1 MKVAFTIC
9 SNNYL
14 GSAKVLVDSFK
25 RFHPDFE
32 VFIGLVDLPSD
43 QVDYS
48 ALGCIVLPVTDVAMP
63 DPRDLSQKFNI
74 IELSTT
80 AKPYYFQHFFFKLGA
95 TQAIYLDPDIEVFAP
110 LAAVLHGLDTAMI
123 TLTPHMLTPVDDEF
137 WPNDKHILP
146 TGVFN
151 LGFVALALH
160 PQLAFFL
167 DWWADRCFKYGYRN
181 ANEGMFYD
189 QIWMNYVPTFFE
201 SYHIIRD
208 PGYNVANWNLH
219 ERMLTRDAV
228 GKWRVNQHAELV
240 FFHFSHYNIGKPDII
255 SSYHNRF
262 TFSNRPDL
270 LPLFTE
276 YRRQVIDHRGEFLKT
291 LAPHYGELHR
301 QAQKPNFRSYRD
313 LKHRALRRL
322 RALLD

>member
-25 RFHPDFE
+25 RNHPDFE
-32 VFIGLVDLPSD
+32 VFIGLVDTFSD
-43 QVDYS
+43 HVDYLG
-48 ALGCIVLPVTDVAMP
+48 LGCTMLPITEVAMP
-63 DPRDLSQKFNI
+63 DARELSQKFNI

-80 AKPYYFQHFFFKLGA
+80 AKPFYFKHFFFKLGA

-110 LAAVLHGLDTAMI
+110 LTAVLHGLDTAMI
-123 TLTPHMLTPVDDEF
+123 TLTPHMLSPVDDEF

-146 TGVFN
+146 TGIFN
-151 LGFVALALH
+151 LGFVALARH

-167 DWWADRCFKYGYRN
+167 DWWGDRCLKYGYRN
-181 ANEGMFYD
+181 ASEGLFYD
-189 QIWMNYVPTFFE
+189 QIWINYVPTLFE

-219 ERMLTRDAV
+219 ERKLTRDAH
-228 GKWRVNQHAELV
+228 GKWWVNQHIELA
-240 FFHFSHYNIGKPDII
+240 FFHFSHYNISLPDII

-262 TFSNRPDL
+262 TFTRRPDL

-276 YRRQVIDHRGEFLKT
+276 YRNLVISHRGEFLKT
-291 LAPHYGELHR
+291 LVPYYGELHR
-301 QAQKPNFRSYRD
+301 QAQKPNYRSYND
-313 LKHRALRRL
+313 LKNRTLRRL
-322 RALLD
+322 RALLN

>member
-32 VFIGLVDLPSD
+32 VFIGLVDLPSN
-43 QVDYS
+43 QVDYPS
-48 ALGCIVLPVTDVAMP
+48 LGCTVLPITAVGMP
-63 DPRDLSQKFNI
+63 DLRELSQKFNI

-80 AKPYYFQHFFFKLGA
+80 AKPYYFKHFFALGA
-95 TQAIYLDPDIEVFAP
+95 HQAVYLDPDIEVFAS
-110 LAAVLHGLDTAMI
+110 LTAVRHGLDSAMI

-146 TGVFN
+146 TGIFN
-151 LGFVALALH
+151 LGFVALARH

-167 DWWADRCFKYGYRN
+167 DWWTDRCLKYGFRN
-181 ANEGMFYD
+181 ACEGLFYD

-219 ERMLTRDAV
+219 ERRLTRDAA
-228 GKWRVNQHAELV
+228 GKWWVNSQAELA
-240 FFHFSHYNIGKPDII
+240 FFHFSHYNITVPDVI

-262 TFSNRPDL
+262 TFANRPDL
-270 LPLFTE
+270 LALFTE
-276 YRRQVIDHRGEFLKT
+276 YRQQVISHRGEFLKT
-291 LAPHYGELHR
+291 LVPYYGELYR
-301 QAQKPNFRSYRD
+301 QARKPNYRSYSD
-313 LKHRALRRL
+313 LKRRVLGRL
-322 RALLD
+322 RAMLD

>member
-14 GSAKVLVDSFK
+14 GSAAVLVDSFK

-32 VFIGLVDLPSD
+32 VFIGLIDTLSD
-43 QVDYS
+43 QVDYPS
-48 ALGCIVLPVTDVAMP
+48 LGCIVLPITEVAMP
-63 DPRDLSQKFNI
+63 DARELSLKFNI

-80 AKPYYFQHFFFKLGA
+80 AKPFYFKHFFFSMGA

-110 LAAVLHGLDTAMI
+110 LTAVLHGLDVAMI
-123 TLTPHMLTPVDDEF
+123 TLTPHMLSPIDDEF

-146 TGVFN
+146 TGIFN

-167 DWWADRCFKYGYRN
+167 DWWADRCLKYGFLN
-181 ANEGMFYD
+181 APEGLFYD
-189 QIWMNYVPTFFE
+189 QIWINYVPTFFE

-208 PGYNVANWNLH
+208 LGYNVANWNLH
-219 ERMLTRDAV
+219 ERTLTRDAE
-228 GKWRVNQHAELV
+228 GKWWVNLQAELA
-240 FFHFSHYNIGKPDII
+240 FFHFSHYNISAPDNI

-262 TFSNRPDL
+262 TFNNRPDL
-270 LPLFTE
+270 LPLFND
-276 YRRQVIDHRGEFLKT
+276 YRRQVISHRGEFLKT
-291 LAPHYGELHR
+291 LVPYYGELYRLAHKR
-301 QAQKPNFRSYRD
+301 NLLRYSY
-313 LKHRALRRL
+313 LKRMALGRL
-322 RALLD
+322 QALLK

>member
-25 RFHPDFE
+25 QFHPDFE
-32 VFIGLVDLPSD
+32 VFIGLVDTLSN
-43 QVDYS
+43 QVDYPG
-48 ALGCIVLPVTDVAMP
+48 LGCTVLLPAEIAMP
-63 DPRDLSQKFNI
+63 DARELSQKFNI

-110 LAAVLHGLDTAMI
+110 LAAVQHGLNSAMI

-146 TGVFN
+146 TGIFN
-151 LGFVALALH
+151 LGFVGLAQH

-167 DWWADRCFKYGYRN
+167 DWWADRCLKYGYRN
-181 ANEGMFYD
+181 ASEGMFYD

-219 ERMLTRDAV
+219 ERTLTRDDA
-228 GKWRVNQHAELV
+228 GKWWVNKTAELA
-240 FFHFSHYNIGKPDII
+240 FFHFSHYNIKAPDVI

-262 TFSNRPDL
+262 TFQNRPDL

-276 YRRQVIDHRGEFLKT
+276 YRNRVVGNRGEFLKT
-291 LAPHYGELHR
+291 LAPYYGELHR
-301 QAQKPNFRSYRD
+301 QAQKPDFRNYAD
-313 LKHRALRRL
+313 LKRRALRRL
-322 RALLD
+322 RAWLD